1 MPISLVPTSWPI
13 TIRAPLIAAVLMIIV
28 GTLLSREVLG
38 RLAETQERHLRAL
51 TAAYLDGVSF
61 AIMPYVLREDIW
73 EVFEALDRARPR
85 YAGLDAIV
93 TVVVNPAN
101 RIIASSDP
109 AKFPTGE
116 PMQSSMVLTSSTQ
129 DLIIDAGHER
139 AYAHRVLTLQG
150 QTLGRIYT
158 VLDASRLLNE
168 RQLVLWQLVAT
179 NAGLIF
185 CMAAVGY
192 LTIRWLVKPVKML
205 DDYVSRAVDG
215 PIEPIPEAALGPPNS
230 EFGRLFRRYN
240 AMARAAS
247 DRHALTERLAEE
259 EKLASIG
266 RLASGMAHEIN
277 NPLGGMFNALD
288 AMKRYGDRD
297 AVRATSIR
305 LLESGLRGIQHVVR
319 ATLVTY
325 RGEPQDRDL
334 MASDLED
341 LRYLIQ
347 PELRRK
353 NLDLLWDNRMSATL
367 PMPVPAVRQSA
378 LNLLLNACAAAP
390 DHTAIR
396 FIAEEADEGL
406 WLTVCDEGPGLRP
419 EYKTYIETGQEP
431 LAALAGGKG
440 LGLWIVRRLID
451 EAGGAASVH
460 RPPEGGTAIRVYFPA
475 QVKEGCQASAEFLGF
490 SKAAGNT

>member
-1 MPISLVPTSWPI
+1 MLSLAPPSWPI
-13 TIRAPLIAAVLMIIV
+13 TIRAPLIAAALMIIV
-28 GTLLSREVLG
+28 GTLLSREVLI

-51 TAAYLDGVSF
+51 TAAYLDGVSSS
-61 AIMPYVLREDIW
+61 IMPHVLREDIW

-101 RIIASSDP
+101 RVIASSDP
-109 AKFPTGE
+109 ARFPTGE
-116 PMQSSMVLTSSTQ
+116 PMRPALVPTSSAE
-129 DLIIDAGHER
+129 DLVIEAQQER
-139 AYAHRVLTLQG
+139 AFAHRVLTLQG
-150 QTLGRIYT
+150 QTVGRIYT
-158 VLDASRLLNE
+158 VLDVSRLLNE

-179 NAGLIF
+179 NAALIF
-185 CMAAVGY
+185 SMAAIGY
-192 LTIRWLVKPVKML
+192 LAIRWLVKPVKTL
-205 DDYVSRAVDG
+205 DDYVGRAVDG
-215 PIEPIPEAALGPPNS
+215 PIEPIPETALGPPNS

-319 ATLVTY
+319 ATLLTY
-325 RGEPQDRDL
+325 RGEPHDRDL
-334 MASDLED
+334 TASDLED

-353 NLDLLWDNRMSATL
+353 KLDLLWDNRMSAPL
-367 PMPVPAVRQSA
+367 RMPVPAVRQSA

-390 DHTAIR
+390 ECTVVR
-396 FIAEEADEGL
+396 FVAEEKAEGL
-406 WLTVCDEGPGLRP
+406 WLTVCDEGAGLRP

-451 EAGGAASVH
+451 EAGGEASVQH
-460 RPPEGGTAIRVYFPA
+460 EPGGGTAIRLYFPA
-475 QVKEGCQASAEFLGF
+475 QMREVRD
-490 SKAAGNT
+490 AG